1 MLTTFIGPD
10 LENTGKPTKEKVLM
24 KKKKRLS
31 QKLITL
37 KKTEHISPQLKKGDT
52 VKAYINSIKISMKK

>member
-1 MLTTFIGPD
+1 MSPTLIVPD
-10 LENTGKPTKEKVLM
+10 LEKTGKPTKDKVLM